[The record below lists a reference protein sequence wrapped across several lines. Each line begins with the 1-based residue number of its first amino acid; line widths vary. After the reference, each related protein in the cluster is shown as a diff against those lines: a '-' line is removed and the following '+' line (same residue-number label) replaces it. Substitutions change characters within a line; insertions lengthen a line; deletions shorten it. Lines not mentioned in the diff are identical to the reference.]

1 MSSSF
6 FRLGVL
12 LCVLAP
18 ATAMAQVGTDVKGAA
33 GGRSTAD
40 AQATN
45 FAPAGAEVQVAT
57 PPQTGGDL
65 HPAAS
70 FFAGGLAG
78 FQGGPSLQAF
88 VQVQDFAQGL
98 PIKARFRVAR
108 TLVEPGSAPDARRIF
123 INDATN
129 GTPQKKGH
137 TLDLGVDGL
146 YPLGRRT
153 YLFAGMRHTRFT
165 ANFNFVGG
173 NEDFD
178 VTSAQWGL
186 GGGMEASFPM
196 SPKMDLILS
205 AGGEYFFPARLT
217 GHDTSYAPDGD
228 NVNPRK
234 DYTYADAEA
243 AVNQPTWRPAGVV
256 GISYRLGR

>member
-12 LCVLAP
+12 LFVVAP
-18 ATAMAQVGTDVKGAA
+18 AGVTAQVGSDV
-33 GGRSTAD
+33 
-40 AQATN
+40 
-45 FAPAGAEVQVAT
+45 
-57 PPQTGGDL
+57 QTGTHF
-65 HPAAS
+65 HPAPS

-108 TLVEPGSAPDARRIF
+108 TFVEPGSAPDARRIF

-146 YPLGRRT
+146 YPLGSRT

-196 SPKMDLILS
+196 SPKMNLILS

-243 AVNQPTWRPAGVV
+243 AVNQPIWRPVGVV
-256 GISYRLGR
+256 GVSYRLGR